1 MSKNTFYVSALLLM
15 LVLGACEKYPCQRSI
30 GLRTAFVSFTK
41 AETDTIVVKRFV
53 KGTNLGQLLDSA
65 IIDTAL
71 IKFTNRGDTLFP
83 SELHAQTLL
92 NSLYDYQV
100 RVPDGNRIFTITDIT
115 EEQKKGRAGFLSPA
129 RDACYNPITAYTLN
143 GARKTVTANRE
154 VVYLDN

>member
-1 MSKNTFYVSALLLM
+1 MSNKTYYFPALLLM
-15 LVLGACEKYPCQRSI
+15 IALGACEKYPCQRSI
-30 GLRTAFVSFTK
+30 GLRMAFVSFTK
-41 AETDTIVVKRFV
+41 AETDTIIVRRFI

-65 IIDTAL
+65 VVDTAL

-83 SELHAQTLL
+83 SELNSQTLL

-115 EEQKKGRAGFLSPA
+115 EEEKKGRAGFLSPT

-143 GARKTVTANRE
+143 GARKTVIPNRE
-154 VVYLDN
+154 VVYLDY